1 MNTYIQNKL
10 DKFRKLTIQLRK
22 KHFTIDTG
30 GDGIVEVLPNL
41 EEQARY
47 NNGIEKF
54 IEQALTDYHNHIV
67 EKIDK
72 MLDDLYVENCD
83 EDKSFAFKKKGTS
96 GQVGYEIGIEDMKV
110 KIGELLQ
117 DTNQKE

>member
-1 MNTYIQNKL
+1 MQDKL

-30 GDGIVEVLPNL
+30 GDGIDEVLPNL

-67 EKIDK
+67 EKIKNSDK
-72 MLDDLYVENCD
+72 AFGII
-83 EDKSFAFKKKGTS
+83 DKDGKGGAILITD
-96 GQVGYEIGIEDMKV
+96 IE
-110 KIGELLQ
+110 KII
-117 DTNQKE
+117 